1 MLEVPENRDDPES
14 RTIELNIRVLK
25 ATGQDTRP
33 DPLFLL
39 AGGPG
44 QAATTLAPLVAP
56 LLAEVREARDLVFF
70 DQRGTGDSH
79 PLSCEIDEEAALES
93 GQIALTREDVER
105 CLAGLSADPRLYTTP
120 VAMDDLEAVRKAL
133 GYGPINLWGGSYGT
147 RAATVFMRRHPASVR
162 AAVLDGMAPVDM
174 RLPFHF
180 AGDGQRAL
188 DLMLEAC
195 AEEPACDER
204 HPSLR
209 ESIENLLRSLER
221 TENHPVR
228 HPRTGEWEEVPLS
241 RDTVAAALRG
251 ALYAPGIAALVPLIV
266 EQALM
271 GDFGPL
277 MVLMDPFSGP
287 ELEVG
292 MFLSV
297 VCAEDIPFL
306 DREEAEQA
314 AQRTIFGSFIVEA
327 FADSCVHWPRGTLPA
342 GYREPVR
349 SDVPTL
355 LLSRRT
361 GPGHPAPLGRT
372 RRRNPFEEP
381 PPDRPGDRARD
392 TRGRLRP
399 VADRRLPRDR
409 RPRNPRCRLPR
420 RNLAPPFLDHP
431 HRARTMIE
439 VAELRKTFGEVVAVE
454 EVSFTA
460 EDGAVT
466 GLLGPNG
473 AGKSTTLRD
482 ALRAHAAR
490 CRERPGGRRGTFAK
504 TRSPPR
510 NESGRFPMPTRSIR
524 GSPGRENIHYFAEL
538 RGIPRSEADRR
549 IAEYA
554 RLLNMEGFLD
564 RRARGYSPRRALADA
579 ARPGP
584 RA

>member
-1 MLEVPENRDDPES
+1 MNSFRRYRAFLLFAAAGAAIAVQATRHEATDAPVDPGTLSPCPDGSGQCGVLEVPENRDDPES

-355 LLSRRT
+355 LLSGELDPVTPPRWAERAAETLSRSRHLIAPGTGHGTLGAGCVPSLIADFLETADPETLDAGCLDEISRPPFWTTLT
-361 GPGHPAPLGRT
+361 GP
-372 RRRNPFEEP
+372 EP
-381 PPDRPGDRARD
+381 
-392 TRGRLRP
+392 
-399 VADRRLPRDR
+399 
-409 RPRNPRCRLPR
+409 
-420 RNLAPPFLDHP
+420 
-431 HRARTMIE
+431 
-439 VAELRKTFGEVVAVE
+439 
-454 EVSFTA
+454 
-460 EDGAVT
+460 
-466 GLLGPNG
+466 
-473 AGKSTTLRD
+473 
-482 ALRAHAAR
+482 
-490 CRERPGGRRGTFAK
+490 
-504 TRSPPR
+504 
-510 NESGRFPMPTRSIR
+510 
-524 GSPGRENIHYFAEL
+524 
-538 RGIPRSEADRR
+538 
-549 IAEYA
+549 
-554 RLLNMEGFLD
+554 
-564 RRARGYSPRRALADA
+564 
-579 ARPGP
+579 
-584 RA
+584 